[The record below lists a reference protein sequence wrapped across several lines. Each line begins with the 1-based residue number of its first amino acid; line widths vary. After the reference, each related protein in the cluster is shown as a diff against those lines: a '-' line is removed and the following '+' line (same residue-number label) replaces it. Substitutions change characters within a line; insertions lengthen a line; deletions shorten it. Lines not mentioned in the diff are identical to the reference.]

1 MRHRLS
7 QIQLYAVDPTL
18 QSAVACV
25 CQNPTCWGI
34 RKNNLVVSPPLTPP
48 PPPLHPSPPLSP
60 SLFLSLCECCGFHI
74 AVLSPFKPV
83 YVL

>member
-34 RKNNLVVSPPLTPP
+34 RKNNMVVSPRLTPP
-48 PPPLHPSPPLSP
+48 PPPLHPSPLFLPLSF
-60 SLFLSLCECCGFHI
+60 SLSVN
-74 AVLSPFKPV
+74 AVDSTSQS
-83 YVL
+83 